1 MKISED
7 PQKSTVPGRKSVY
20 RLLDADGENSS
31 SLKKNVLQVLKPLH
45 SGGVSLFFV
54 KNRYLLAHSNNFSE
68 LSHRE

>member
-31 SLKKNVLQVLKPLH
+31 SLKDCFRKC
-45 SGGVSLFFV
+45 
-54 KNRYLLAHSNNFSE
+54 
-68 LSHRE
+68 

>member
-31 SLKKNVLQVLKPLH
+31 SLKD
-45 SGGVSLFFV
+45 FFR
-54 KNRYLLAHSNNFSE
+54 KC
-68 LSHRE
+68 